1 MVWMVL
7 PDHQVELIYIVK
19 LTADHY
25 ELNSGVP
32 GTQGQP
38 GQDGI
43 PGKDGKDGS
52 PGPPGPP
59 GCNLISIANEFY
71 AHIKIRYFYDSGTP
85 GQYGTDGTPGK
96 DGQEGQNGK
105 PGFDGKFGQDGQNGQ
120 SGQDGQDGKD
130 GQNGQ
135 NGKNGQ
141 DGSGPTGRNL
151 KFSEYSFES
160 SMSSLYSFFFIVRK
174 SRKISNQS
182 FVFLYNHEPLGG
194 RNIMM
199 PSGKDGYRENQWYID
214 PKSDEDDFDWFTV
227 SAIVLKPLTDE
238 SDESPVPFDDND
250 LKAILMDQDSLGVPK
265 SDFVKEFSPYS
276 GKWLSSLMVGSL
288 RH

>member
-71 AHIKIRYFYDSGTP
+71 AHI
-85 GQYGTDGTPGK
+85 
-96 DGQEGQNGK
+96 N
-105 PGFDGKFGQDGQNGQ
+105 
-120 SGQDGQDGKD
+120 
-130 GQNGQ
+130 
-135 NGKNGQ
+135 
-141 DGSGPTGRNL
+141 
-151 KFSEYSFES
+151 
-160 SMSSLYSFFFIVRK
+160 
-174 SRKISNQS
+174 
-182 FVFLYNHEPLGG
+182 
-194 RNIMM
+194 MM
-199 PSGKDGYRENQWYID
+199 LD
-214 PKSDEDDFDWFTV
+214 
-227 SAIVLKPLTDE
+227 
-238 SDESPVPFDDND
+238 
-250 LKAILMDQDSLGVPK
+250 
-265 SDFVKEFSPYS
+265 
-276 GKWLSSLMVGSL
+276 
-288 RH
+288 